1 LGGYAAT
8 RIAVPVVLVNAAPIP
23 CIRRNTINM
32 VPEFAKMH
40 SKDEIVKKYIPILKI
55 LFTPLRSAI
64 LPIGNR
70 KVAMVS
76 RKPVITQLKA
86 TACIENSFSIAGR
99 AILIDDIR
107 KVPRN
112 DVMATMA
119 RIGDFC

>member
-1 LGGYAAT
+1 
-8 RIAVPVVLVNAAPIP
+8 VP
-23 CIRRNTINM
+23 
-32 VPEFAKMH
+32 
-40 SKDEIVKKYIPILKI
+40 SIVSEYQILTKIQQNLKKYIPILKI